1 MSKQDKN
8 DSLCYAVNPQQDS
21 PAQLPVQSPRYL
33 CTISSLQQSS
43 VWKTVGF
50 TTVQDIIMLIANVK
64 LFKYV
69 HLPSIEHFEFFLKT
83 CIGLSPGSKL
93 STIRGFVSECQV
105 TSPTENTGKLG
116 N

>member
-1 MSKQDKN
+1 MTA
-8 DSLCYAVNPQQDS
+8 CAVNPQQDS

-50 TTVQDIIMLIANVK
+50 TTVQDIIMLIANVQ

-69 HLPSIEHFEFFLKT
+69 HLPSIEHFEKT
-83 CIGLSPGSKL
+83 CKDLHRSINPLVANDL
-93 STIRGFVSECQV
+93 LLEALLVSA
-105 TSPTENTGKLG
+105 K
-116 N
+116 